1 MMLRII
7 QGCSVRFFGSKG
19 SIKFVQVLEPSSCL
33 KGSMCNFGKRALGLL
48 PPPSNLLCMF
58 INNYR
63 GKKGAGMGP
72 CHHCKAVK
80 GELSGA
86 VQVLRCLCSLAV
98 EKCVTSL
105 ALRPR
110 KLPGL
115 IQITDHISYRTFADP
130 SRCPNFIIIKRNPG

>member
-1 MMLRII
+1 
-7 QGCSVRFFGSKG
+7 
-19 SIKFVQVLEPSSCL
+19 
-33 KGSMCNFGKRALGLL
+33 
-48 PPPSNLLCMF
+48 
-58 INNYR
+58 
-63 GKKGAGMGP
+63 MGP